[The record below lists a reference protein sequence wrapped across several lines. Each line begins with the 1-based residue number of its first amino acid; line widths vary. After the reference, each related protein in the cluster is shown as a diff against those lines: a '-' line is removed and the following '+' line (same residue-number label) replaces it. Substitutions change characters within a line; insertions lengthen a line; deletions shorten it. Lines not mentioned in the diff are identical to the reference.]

1 MSSSDWTR
9 RDGASDEESDVR
21 ESVSTE
27 LGTEWL
33 SSGAGSICRVGSSRC
48 REGRESGE
56 GISNSIV
63 ILGADSG
70 EGSRGIV
77 SVGSVGEEVLES
89 TKVAVIRA
97 VRGIPTYQSPSLD
110 RNCP

>member
-1 MSSSDWTR
+1 MSSSDWTK
-9 RDGASDEESDVR
+9 RDGASDEERDVR

-33 SSGAGSICRVGSSRC
+33 SAGAGSICRVGNSGC

-89 TKVAVIRA
+89 TEITVIHA
-97 VRGIPTYQSPSLD
+97 VRGILTSQSPSLD